1 MDLDELDDIPAFL
14 DKYTYSFEK
23 PKNHGDT
30 KPEMGPIEYSVFVEV
45 AQVGSDP
52 VPFKELLRGITS
64 IPCMRDIV
72 KTVRNNAM
80 IHVDNPLRDRIVP
93 LKTTGGAFFMSM
105 MEFFGDKLNRRIVAA
120 IMAHPK
126 IQEKSTLGEGR
137 ELVEFLHGGI
147 ATMLANLYARTRM
160 TPDVSVGFEM
170 CNQFRCLMTDITQD
184 CALADEY
191 TCSLTYRELYGEFQ
205 DKWVLPEYEESI
217 VRLIVD

>member
-1 MDLDELDDIPAFL
+1 
-14 DKYTYSFEK
+14 
-23 PKNHGDT
+23 
-30 KPEMGPIEYSVFVEV
+30 MGPIGYSVFVEV
-45 AQVGSDP
+45 AQFGNEP
-52 VPFKELLRGITS
+52 VPLKGLVRGVTS
-64 IPCMRDIV
+64 LPCMQDIV

-93 LKTTGGAFFMSM
+93 LKTTGEAFFMSM
-105 MEFFGDKLNRRIVAA
+105 MEFLGDKLNHRIVAA

-137 ELVEFLHGGI
+137 QLVDFLHSLI

-191 TCSLTYRELYGEFQ
+191 TCSFTYRELYAEFRS
-205 DKWVLPEYEESI
+205 KWILPEYEESI